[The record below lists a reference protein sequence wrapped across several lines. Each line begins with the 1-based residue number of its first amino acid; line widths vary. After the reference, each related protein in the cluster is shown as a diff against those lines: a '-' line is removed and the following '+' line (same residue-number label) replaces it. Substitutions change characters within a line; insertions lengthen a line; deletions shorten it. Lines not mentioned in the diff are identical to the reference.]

1 LCSYTTWIK
10 VKKISKKI
18 QSLDFDLSR
27 CSVDELLTHS
37 FVKHPKK
44 LSNDPGNLADDMAKI
59 LVFYTQKESNNSE
72 TNIDE
77 NIFGKENIK
86 ENFYLFYILD
96 DSNNKYNSINLSWE
110 F

>member
-1 LCSYTTWIK
+1 
-10 VKKISKKI
+10 
-18 QSLDFDLSR
+18 
-27 CSVDELLTHS
+27 
-37 FVKHPKK
+37 
-44 LSNDPGNLADDMAKI
+44 MAKI